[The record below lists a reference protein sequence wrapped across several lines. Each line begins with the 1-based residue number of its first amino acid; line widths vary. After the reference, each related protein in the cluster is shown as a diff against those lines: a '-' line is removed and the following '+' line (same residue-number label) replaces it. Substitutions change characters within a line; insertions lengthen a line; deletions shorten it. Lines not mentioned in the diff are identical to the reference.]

1 MMLSLMSSWQNSV
14 VSMVV
19 IMVIMVIMV
28 MVVESVSDGNRDRI
42 LVSSY

>member
-19 IMVIMVIMV
+19 IMVIMV
-28 MVVESVSDGNRDRI
+28 MVVESVSDENRDRI

>member
-14 VSMVV
+14 VSMV
-19 IMVIMVIMV
+19 VIMVIMV